1 MNNKLILGR
10 EPALWMAAL
19 QALLA
24 IAVGFH
30 WDGLNA
36 EQAALWLSATNA
48 IIGIVMAW
56 TTRPLAPTV
65 FTNAF
70 SIVATLTAAY
80 GLDLGQ
86 ELVGSI
92 NAAIVAIVILIAR
105 GEISPAPYA
114 RQTGVLGDKV
124 TTEANTFRKRD

>member
-1 MNNKLILGR
+1 MNNRLIFGR

-19 QALLA
+19 QALLG
-24 IAVGFH
+24 IIVGFH
-30 WDGLNA
+30 WDGLSA
-36 EQAALWLSATNA
+36 EQAALWLSAANA
-48 IIGIVMAW
+48 IVAVVMAW
-56 TTRPLAPTV
+56 TTRPVAPTL

-92 NAAIVAIVILIAR
+92 NAAIVAVVILIAR
-105 GEISPAPYA
+105 GEISPAPHA
-114 RQTGVLGDKV
+114 HQTGVLGDKV
-124 TTEANTFRKRD
+124 TTEASTFRRRD